1 MQTNDIGFAGIKHR
15 RNPLELQLTAMID
28 IFSMIVIFLIFGTV
42 FGASEISVPSNIMI
56 PKSHSKEGV
65 ESAPR
70 IVIRREAVDI
80 SLIDQAI
87 PIDSFRNPDSGEMN
101 SLRGKVKARL
111 DAEKKKTKEGK
122 DVQQQK
128 MLNIIADRTTPYQD
142 IFDVV
147 RVFRDSGFNTLLFV
161 AVGEADMGKK

>member
-1 MQTNDIGFAGIKHR
+1 MNGNDIGFGGQRHR

-42 FGASEISVPSNIMI
+42 FGASEISIPSNILI

-70 IVIRREAVDI
+70 IVIQKKTVDVGMA
-80 SLIDQAI
+80 SPLVAI
-87 PIDSFRNPDSGEMN
+87 ESFRSPESSEMM
-101 SLRGKVKARL
+101 SLKSKIKTRL
-111 DAEKKKTKEGK
+111 LSDKKKSK
-122 DVQQQK
+122 DQQK
-128 MLNIIADRTTPYQD
+128 MLNIIADRETPYQD
-142 IFDVV
+142 VFDVV
-147 RVFRDSGFNTLLFV
+147 RVFREAGFNTLLFV